1 MKESTA
7 MIQEKTITK
16 TDQAFD
22 VGCGV
27 AVTIVVHRRQGL
39 QGHSERYQECAAV
52 ESLPFSRFL

>member
-1 MKESTA
+1 